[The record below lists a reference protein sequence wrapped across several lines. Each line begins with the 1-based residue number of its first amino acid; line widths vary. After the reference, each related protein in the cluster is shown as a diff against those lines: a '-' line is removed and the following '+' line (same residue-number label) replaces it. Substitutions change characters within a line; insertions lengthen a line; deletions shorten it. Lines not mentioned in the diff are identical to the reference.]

1 MARAMSGRFTNGDA
15 DTIWA
20 SDAFMVAGNQLAL
33 LTEGP
38 QRLRTLIDLI
48 DGARSSLRLLY
59 YTYANDKA
67 GLSVR
72 AALHA
77 ALERGVRVALIVDDF
92 GSTASA
98 DFFRPLSEAGADIC
112 RFIPRF
118 GRRYLLRNH
127 QKLIVADGRRTLIG
141 GFNIQDDYFLDSS
154 DPHAW
159 RDLGL
164 LVDGPAAANIG
175 GYFDAVQRWA
185 RTPKARMRD
194 LRRALSRWS
203 QSAGPVRWLI
213 GGPTQRLNPW
223 ARAVRNDL
231 TIARQLDIIAAY
243 FIPNPAMLRR
253 IGAVARRGAARV
265 VTAAR
270 SDNLSTI
277 AAARHTYR
285 LLLKRGVR
293 VFEFQPC
300 KLHTK
305 LIVIDDAV
313 YIGSANFDMR
323 SLYLNLEV
331 MLRIED
337 RTFADH
343 LRGYVDHEC
352 TRSDEVTRDEHR
364 KRSSWLARLQWG
376 VAYFLLAVVDVRLT
390 RRLNFG
396 IERV

>member
-1 MARAMSGRFTNGDA
+1 MTMSGGFTSENADA
-15 DTIWA
+15 VIA
-20 SDAFMVAGNQLAL
+20 SDAFTVAGNQFVL

-38 QRLRTLIDLI
+38 QRLRALIDLI
-48 DGARSSLRLLY
+48 DGAQTSLRLLY
-59 YTYANDKA
+59 YTYANDA
-67 GLSVR
+67 TGQSVR
-72 AALHA
+72 AALLG

-92 GSTASA
+92 GSTAS
-98 DFFRPLSEAGADIC
+98 DGFFRPLSDAGADIC

-141 GFNIQDDYFLDSS
+141 GFNIQDDYFHDAS
-154 DPHAW
+154 DTRAW

-164 LVDGPAAANIG
+164 LLEGPAAANIG

-194 LRRALSRWS
+194 LRRALRRWS
-203 QSAGPVRWLI
+203 QIAGPVRWLI

-223 ARAVRNDL
+223 ARAVKNDL
-231 TIARQLDIIAAY
+231 LIAQRLDIIAAY

-253 IGAVARRGAARV
+253 IGAVARRGLTRV

-285 LLLKRGVR
+285 LLLKRGVQI
-293 VFEFQPC
+293 FEFQPC

-305 LIVIDDAV
+305 LIVIDNAV

-337 RTFADH
+337 RAFADH
-343 LRGYVDHEC
+343 LRSYVDQEC
-352 TRSDEVTRDEHR
+352 AQSEEVTRESHR
-364 KRSSWLARLQWG
+364 KRSGWLARLQWG

-396 IERV
+396 VEPV

>member
-1 MARAMSGRFTNGDA
+1 MSGRFINGDA
-15 DTIWA
+15 DTIRA
-20 SDAFMVAGNQLAL
+20 SDAFMVAGNQFAL

-38 QRLRTLIDLI
+38 QRLQALIDLI
-48 DGARSSLRLLY
+48 DGAQSNLRLLY
-59 YTYANDKA
+59 YTYANDQA
-67 GLSVR
+67 GQAVR
-72 AALHA
+72 AALLA

-98 DFFRPLSEAGADIC
+98 EFFRPLSQVGADIC

-127 QKLIVADGRRTLIG
+127 QKLIVADDRHTLIG
-141 GFNIQDDYFLDSS
+141 GFNIQDDYFLDSGT
-154 DPHAW
+154 PGAW

-164 LVDGPAAANIG
+164 LVDGPAVKNVA
-175 GYFDAVQRWA
+175 GYFDAVLHWA

-194 LRRALSRWS
+194 LRRALRRWS
-203 QSAGPVRWLI
+203 QTAGPVRWLI

-223 ARAVRNDL
+223 ARAVKNDL
-231 TIARQLDIIAAY
+231 LIARQLDIIAAY

-293 VFEFQPC
+293 IFEFQPC

-305 LIVIDDAV
+305 LIVIDNAV

-323 SLYLNLEV
+323 SLYINLEV

-337 RTFADH
+337 RAFADH

-352 TRSDEVTRDEHR
+352 THSEQVTREEHH
-364 KRSSWLARLQWG
+364 KRSGWLARLQWG
-376 VAYFLLAVVDVRLT
+376 LAYFMLAVVDVRLT

-396 IERV
+396 VEPL